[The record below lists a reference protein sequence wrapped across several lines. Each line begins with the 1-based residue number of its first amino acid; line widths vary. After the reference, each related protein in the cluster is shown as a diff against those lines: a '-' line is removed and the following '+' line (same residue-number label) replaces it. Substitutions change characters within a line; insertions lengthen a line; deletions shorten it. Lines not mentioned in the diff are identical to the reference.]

1 MTINFQISLGP
12 WNLKILLKFS
22 AQRIFVLGQGSRT
35 TFASTQQPSVYLS
48 SNKDAQQKERWP
60 SKQVSKKGLR
70 NYSLA
75 ARTRWPYKSGDETLR
90 PDWPPRFLIYDP
102 NFAFPQSYLPR
113 YFCSWKTAQVYTITA
128 VQEFILL
135 INISTILT
143 LLSLV
148 HRPNNSFELFFFILR
163 GSRVFSFFFCWI
175 NKRFFVRSV

>member
-35 TFASTQQPSVYLS
+35 TFASTQQLSVYLS

-148 HRPNNSFELFFFILR
+148 HRPNNFFELFFFILR
-163 GSRVFSFFFCWI
+163 GSRAFLFFLL
-175 NKRFFVRSV
+175 NQ